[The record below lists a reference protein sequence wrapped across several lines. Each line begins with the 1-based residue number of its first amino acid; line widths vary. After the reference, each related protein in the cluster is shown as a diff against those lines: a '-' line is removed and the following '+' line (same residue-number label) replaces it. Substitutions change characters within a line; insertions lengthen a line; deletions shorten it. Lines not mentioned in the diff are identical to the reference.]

1 LPRPKKF
8 RYVKYIPN
16 ITEFIPIGE
25 TNEGI
30 IILNVEELEAVRLI
44 DLENLEQEE
53 SAKNMGISRGTLQR
67 ILNSSRSK
75 IAESLINGK
84 KLIIEGGDY
93 QINECL
99 YTCRKCNS
107 NYNNEN
113 LADCPKCHSS
123 EYQCNGQKIFC
134 RDVCKGYRGGR

>member
-1 LPRPKKF
+1 MPRPRKY
-8 RYVKYIPN
+8 RHVKYIPN

-30 IILNVEELEAVRLI
+30 IILNVDELESIRLI

-53 SAKNMGISRGTLQR
+53 CASNMRISRGTFQR
-67 ILNSSRSK
+67 ILNSARNK

-84 KLIIEGGDY
+84 KIVIEGGNY

-99 YTCRKCNS
+99 YTCKKCNS
-107 NYNNEN
+107 NYNEYN

-123 EYQCNGQKIFC
+123 EYLCNGQKKFC
-134 RDVCKGYRGGR
+134 RDVCKRYRGGK